1 MEGEFLKVGDRVK
14 VKSWSEVQKKLF
26 LTPPVLQSF
35 CDQIVIITRIDI
47 FGALICMCERTGV
60 TIPCPLYI
68 SIVDKVVDE
77 HKLKVGDT
85 IRVKSWDELS
95 AKYTYDYANDGFFI
109 RPTLLFPFVMR
120 KYCGKEVVIKA
131 FDVYHSEEGLFHCDI
146 SESWWMFC
154 DEIVD
159 RVDKIEPLKSMN
171 SEELKLIRVMKKRK
185 VVEDDF
191 INTCPRMYSTYKGPR
206 IGEIRNKN
214 KKKLYESS
222 EVPEELEKED
232 VFEGGVKVFSPT
244 ICPLCGG
251 PTKICE

>member
-1 MEGEFLKVGDRVK
+1 MEGEYLKEGDRVK
-14 VKSWSEVQKKLF
+14 VKSWDEIKKLVIA
-26 LTPPVLQSF
+26 PSEKIEQQCGQV
-35 CDQIVIITRIDI
+35 VIITRIDI
-47 FGALICMCERTGV
+47 FGALLCTVEETGV
-60 TIPCPLYI
+60 AGLVLFS